1 MPGSLQTYHKKRN
14 FGVTAEPRGGA
25 VKAGKSSKTL
35 TFVIQKHAASRLHYD
50 FRLELDGVLMS
61 WAVAKGPSLV
71 PGDKR
76 LAVHVEDHPIEY
88 GGFEGTIPKGEYGG
102 GAVMLWDRGE
112 WIPEFDPHKGM
123 AKGHLDFELKGEKL
137 QGRWHLVRMRKN
149 PKEKHENWLLIKSD
163 DEAARHEG
171 DPDILDEMNR
181 SVETGRTI
189 EEIGGDTKSEVWHS
203 DKEATTPPPRKATSP
218 RVRAS
223 APLET
228 KPSVAAKAK
237 TGARA
242 KVAKQPEFVIPKEA
256 RKAALP
262 EFIEPELATL
272 QAAAP
277 EGKSWLHE
285 IKFDG
290 YRMQGAVS
298 KGRSVLRTRKGLD
311 WTAKFEPVAAA
322 LADLPVDSALL
333 DGEIVVEDENGVAD
347 FSGLQKALK
356 EGSRDRLVFYAFD
369 LLHLNGRDLT
379 KLKLVDRK
387 ALLEQLLAGA
397 PEGGVLRYS
406 AHFDSNGDL
415 MLKHICRLSAE
426 GIISKRADA
435 PYRSGRVG
443 DWLKIKCSNRQEF
456 VVIGMTPSSAATKSI
471 GALVLGY
478 YDNKK
483 LVYAGRV
490 GTGFS
495 SDLARELYRELS
507 ADKTPKSALG
517 DKLPAEVRK
526 NVIWV
531 APTRVAEVEFRG
543 WTGGGVLR
551 QASFKGLREDK
562 EPGEIVRE
570 DTPGE
575 PKGAAMKTVKRP
587 DDVRLTHPDRV
598 LWPEAGVTKEA
609 LADYY
614 TLVWPRMQKHLA
626 GRALALV
633 RCPTGIAHCFF
644 QKHAWDGMAK
654 DIVQVR
660 DPQDAETLVSVET
673 LPGLIGLVQASVL
686 EIHPW
691 GSTVDDIERPDRL
704 TMDLDPGE
712 DVPWSSL
719 VAAARETRD
728 RLKAKGLKSFC
739 KTTGGKGLHVVV
751 PLTPSADW
759 DTAKAFCKQLA
770 EEMAADNPAAYL
782 STMSKAARRG
792 RIYVDY
798 LRNGRGATAVAAY
811 STRSRPSCGVSTP
824 VTFEELDD
832 LRSGD
837 HYTLLNLARRLE
849 FESADPWADFFKVKQ
864 VLPAVSAP
872 AGKAKATAGKPPLK
886 KAAPKNAVAKKA
898 VAKKAVTKKA
908 PAKKPA
914 AKKSAPRKATRKS
927 G

>member
-1 MPGSLQTYHKKRN
+1 LPGSLQTYHKKRN
-14 FGVTAEPRGGA
+14 FGVTAEPRGA
-25 VKAGKSSKTL
+25 PVKAKKAGKGKKADEL
-35 TFVIQKHAASRLHYD
+35 GFVIQKHAATRLHYD

-61 WAVAKGPSLV
+61 WAVTKGPSLV

-88 GGFEGTIPKGEYGG
+88 GKFEGTIPKGEYGG
-102 GAVMLWDRGE
+102 GSVMLWDRGV
-112 WIPEFDPHKGM
+112 WIPEFDPHKGL
-123 AKGHLDFELKGEKL
+123 AKGHLEFELKGEKL
-137 QGRWHLVRMRKN
+137 HGRWHLVRMRKN
-149 PKEKHENWLLIKSD
+149 PKEKNENWLLIKSD
-163 DEAARHEG
+163 DEAARTAD
-171 DPDILDEMNR
+171 DPDILEEMDR

-189 EEIGGDTKSEVWHS
+189 DEIGGDVKSKVWRS
-203 DKEATTPPPRKATSP
+203 DKETSKPAPKKASSP
-218 RVRAS
+218 RERIA
-223 APLET
+223 APLAA
-228 KPSVAAKAK
+228 KPAAKA
-237 TGARA
+237 T
-242 KVAKQPEFVIPKEA
+242 
-256 RKAALP
+256 KAAKRAAPLDLKISKAAKASPLP
-262 EFIEPELATL
+262 KFIEPELATL
-272 QAAAP
+272 QAKAP
-277 EGKSWLHE
+277 EGKNWLHE

-290 YRMQGAVS
+290 YRMQGAIS
-298 KGRSVLRTRKGLD
+298 KGRCTLRTRKGLD
-311 WTAKFEPVAAA
+311 WTEKFSPIADA
-322 LADLPVDSALL
+322 LAELPVDSALV

-347 FSGLQKALK
+347 FSGLQKVLK
-356 EGSRDRLVFYAFD
+356 EGGRDRLVFYVFD
-369 LLHLNGRDLT
+369 LLHLDGRDLT
-379 KLKLVDRK
+379 KLKLTERK
-387 ALLEQLLAGA
+387 QLLEQLMASV
-397 PEGGVLRYS
+397 PEGGPLRYS
-406 AHFDSNGDL
+406 AHFTENGDL
-415 MLKHICRLSAE
+415 MLKHLCRLSAE

-456 VVIGMTPSSAATKSI
+456 VVIGMTPSTAATKSI

-478 YDNKK
+478 YEKNK

-495 SDLARELYRELS
+495 SDLAKELYRDLS
-507 ADKTPKSALG
+507 ADKTEKSALG
-517 DKLPAEVRK
+517 DKLPADVRK

-531 APTRVAEVEFRG
+531 SPKRVAEVEFRG
-543 WTGGGVLR
+543 WTGGGILR

-562 EPGEIVRE
+562 DPSEIVRE
-570 DTPGE
+570 DTPAE
-575 PKGAAMKTVKRP
+575 PRGAAMKDVKRP
-587 DDVRLTHPDRV
+587 DNIRLTHPDRV

-644 QKHAWDGMAK
+644 QKHAWEGMSK
-654 DIVQVR
+654 DIEQVR
-660 DPQDAETLVSVET
+660 DSNDPETLVSVST

-691 GSTVDDIERPDRL
+691 GSLVDDIERPDRL

-712 DVPWSSL
+712 DVPWESL

-728 RLKAKGLKSFC
+728 RLAEKGLTSFC

-759 DTAKAFCKQLA
+759 DSAKAFCRKLA
-770 EEMAADNPAAYL
+770 EEMAADNPAAYV
-782 STMSKAARRG
+782 STMAKVARRG

-811 STRSRPSCGVSTP
+811 STRARPSCGVSTP
-824 VTFEELDD
+824 VTFEELDS

-837 HYTLLNLARRLE
+837 HYTLQNLARRLE
-849 FESADPWADFFKVKQ
+849 YEGADPWADFFKVKQ
-864 VLPAVSAP
+864 KLPELDATLTRRAGSP
-872 AGKAKATAGKPPLK
+872 ARKRPAAK
-886 KAAPKNAVAKKA
+886 KAAA
-898 VAKKAVTKKA
+898 KKA
-908 PAKKPA
+908 PARKSAARKSP
-914 AKKSAPRKATRKS
+914 AKKAPSRKR